1 MQFEIFLGVPD
12 VLNYWTELD
21 NKFQNDTLSGKE
33 KSHFT
38 KLIKAFRL
46 LETNPRSN
54 SLATHEITVL
64 SSKYGI
70 KIFQSYL
77 ENNVPSAG
85 RIFWAYGPN
94 KGQIT
99 ILGIEPH
106 PEIKSKSYSRIR
118 LSKFPHS
125 KKGNRSNDG

>member
-12 VLNYWTELD
+12 ALNYWSDLD
-21 NKFQNDTLSGKE
+21 NKFEKDTLSGKE
-33 KSHFT
+33 KIHFT

-85 RIFWAYGPN
+85 RIFWAYGPD

-99 ILGIEPH
+99 ILAIEPH
-106 PEIKSKSYSRIR
+106 PELKSKSYSRIR
-118 LSKFPHS
+118 LSKFPRG
-125 KKGNRSNDG
+125 KRGNRSK